1 MLFIAST
8 SRRRSAVP
16 SAASIADTSSLE
28 ARSKGANVF
37 RPFSV
42 SVRSRR
48 RPSSA
53 DASLASS
60 PWEANALR
68 IRLRYPASRPRSA
81 ASSPAV
87 SFVRCASS

>member
-1 MLFIAST
+1 MLFMAVT

-16 SAASIADTSSLE
+16 SAASMADTSSLE
-28 ARSKGANVF
+28 ARSNGANVF

-53 DASLASS
+53 EACLASR
-60 PWEANALR
+60 PWDANALR
-68 IRLRYPASRPRSA
+68 MRLR
-81 ASSPAV
+81 
-87 SFVRCASS
+87 